1 MHKLIKEMSN
11 EIEYTVR
18 EKGFGSVEKTIA
30 RFIPKIRSEMK
41 VLQCS
46 KAKVCGSS
54 TLMCDHIK
62 PHNEK
67 CNCASVC
74 GVAGG
79 HCVDSFEA
87 AQ

>member
-1 MHKLIKEMSN
+1 MHKLIKEMSD
-11 EIEYTVR
+11 EIKVSVDRQEYDIVPIII
-18 EKGFGSVEKTIA
+18 E

-41 VLQCS
+41 IMQCS

-67 CNCASVC
+67 CNCASVY